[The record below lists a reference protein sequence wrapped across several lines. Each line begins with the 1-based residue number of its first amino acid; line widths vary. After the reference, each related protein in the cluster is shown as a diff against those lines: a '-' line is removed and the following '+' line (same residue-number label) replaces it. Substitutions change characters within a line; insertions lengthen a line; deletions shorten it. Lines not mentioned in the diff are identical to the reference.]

1 MQEIINFNEIFLVLK
16 LAIDKIVGQVE
27 VFREYLATNASK
39 GVVRGVIAN
48 AVWNAFLKMVTI
60 GKELF

>member
-1 MQEIINFNEIFLVLK
+1 MQKIINFNKIFLVLK
-16 LAIDKIVGQVE
+16 LAIDKIVSQVE

-48 AVWNAFLKMVTI
+48 AVWNAFLKTAI
-60 GKELF
+60 HGIE